1 MARFAAFLAV
11 LLGTLFLVTPAA
23 QAHPLGNFTVNHYA
37 GLTLHPD
44 RVDVRSVVD
53 RAEIPTAQLQ
63 PQIDTNGDGT
73 TSPGELTA
81 YAIKECPQ
89 VATAVQATVTR
100 DGGATQTMTFSVTS
114 SAAETVPGAANLP
127 TLRVTCEQTA
137 PAVLTAPGVLSY
149 TNSFQADRVGWK
161 EIVVAGNG
169 VRTVNSPVPA
179 ATTSNELRAYP
190 GNLLTSPLAVDSVQV
205 SVAPGNGST
214 FDKTAVVGGGSDP
227 FTSVV
232 ARADR
237 YLQDL
242 VGGQLTPYVG
252 VLAVGLSVLLGAGHA
267 VLPGHGKTVMAA
279 YLAGKRGSRRDALTV
294 GATVTLTHTLGVIII
309 GVAFTAG
316 AAFAGEQALRWLGIV
331 SGVLV
336 AVIGM
341 GLLRS
346 AVLSRRQRAET
357 VLDELAL
364 VGAGPQ
370 PAISHGHGH
379 GHGHRHGH
387 GPGQAVDE
395 GYSRRGLIGM
405 GVAGGLVPSPSATI
419 VLVAS
424 LGLGR
429 TVFGLVLVL
438 AYGVGMA
445 ATLTAVGLLLVRVRH
460 RLDSAATSERLVARV
475 GRRVESLTAV
485 LPFATAVLVL
495 LVGLGLAGRG
505 LLTPY

>member
-1 MARFAAFLAV
+1 VRLIARFAAVLAV
-11 LLGTLFLVTPAA
+11 LLGTLFLVTPGA

-37 GLTLHPD
+37 GLTLRPD

-73 TSPGELTA
+73 TSPEELTA
-81 YAIKECPQ
+81 YATKECPQ
-89 VATAVQATVTR
+89 VAAAVQATVTR
-100 DGGATQTMTFSVTS
+100 DGGAARAMTFSVTS
-114 SAAETVPGAANLP
+114 SVAETVPGAANLP
-127 TLRVTCEQTA
+127 TLRVTCELTA

-161 EIVVAGNG
+161 EIVVAGDG

-190 GNLLTSPLAVDSVQV
+190 GTLLASPLAVDSVQV
-205 SVAPGNGST
+205 SVAPGSGST
-214 FDKTAVVGGGSDP
+214 FGATAVVGGGSDP
-227 FTSVV
+227 FTSAV

-242 VGGQLTPYVG
+242 VGGELTPYVG

-316 AAFAGEQALRWLGIV
+316 AAFAGEQALRWLGTV

-336 AVIGM
+336 AVIGL

-346 AVLSRRQRAET
+346 AILGRRQRAET

-364 VGAGPQ
+364 VGAGTQ
-370 PAISHGHGH
+370 PAISHGHGD
-379 GHGHRHGH
+379 GHGH
-387 GPGQAVDE
+387 GQAVDE

-475 GRRVESLTAV
+475 GRRMESLTAV

-495 LVGLGLAGRG
+495 LVGLGLAVRG